1 MKKMDMLHGSIADKT
16 WSFALLLAMTGICQ
30 QLFNAADILIMGRF
44 VGKSAMA
51 AVGSNGPVVGIIVT
65 LFIGISLG
73 ANVVISQLTG
83 RKDRQGVT
91 RAVHT
96 AILSSLMGGLIMMA
110 VGEMAASPLMDLLSV
125 PAEVRPLSLRYLRI
139 MFLALPGIL
148 MYNFTS
154 AIFRSQGDTRTP
166 FLCLFISGMVKVASS
181 LFFVLGLHMDAD
193 GAAASTVCSTLLSSF
208 MLLALLSHTSL
219 SVHLSLKEA
228 AFDWSMLK
236 KILSVGMPA
245 GVQGAVFSLSNIVI
259 QSAINSLGTE
269 VMAASAAA
277 FNLEIIAY
285 YVINAF
291 GQACTTF
298 TGQNYGAGLL
308 SRCRKIF
315 RVTFL
320 QGFCA
325 MAAVCGLILFLG
337 RPLLSIFSTDR
348 GVIDLGY
355 IRLAYILGAEVLDLI
370 IEMVSGFLR
379 GFGKSLGPA
388 IMVTLIIC
396 GSRILYVATFFQW
409 SPTFH
414 TLMAVYPV
422 SWLLTDLGM
431 GAVLFYYRKLYMAE
445 DRKIEI

>member
-16 WSFALLLAMTGICQ
+16 CSFALLLAMTGICQ

-110 VGEMAASPLMDLLSV
+110 VGELAASPLMDLLSV

-181 LFFVLGLHMDAD
+181 LFFVLGMGMDAD

-228 AFDWSMLK
+228 AFDLSMLK

-285 YVINAF
+285 YVIKSMPSDRPVPPSPAR
-291 GQACTTF
+291 TTAP
-298 TGQNYGAGLL
+298 G
-308 SRCRKIF
+308 SSP
-315 RVTFL
+315 
-320 QGFCA
+320 
-325 MAAVCGLILFLG
+325 AA
-337 RPLLSIFSTDR
+337 
-348 GVIDLGY
+348 
-355 IRLAYILGAEVLDLI
+355 
-370 IEMVSGFLR
+370 
-379 GFGKSLGPA
+379 GKSFALPSSRALAPWRRCAASSFSLAGPSFPFSA
-388 IMVTLIIC
+388 PTGVSLTWVISGWPIFWAPKCWTL
-396 GSRILYVATFFQW
+396 SSKW
-409 SPTFH
+409 
-414 TLMAVYPV
+414 YPASSGALANPWGLP
-422 SWLLTDLGM
+422 SW
-431 GAVLFYYRKLYMAE
+431 
-445 DRKIEI
+445 

>member
-96 AILSSLMGGLIMMA
+96 AILSSLIGGLIMMA
-110 VGEMAASPLMDLLSV
+110 VGEMAASPLMALLSV
-125 PAEVRPLSLRYLRI
+125 PEEVRPLSLRYLRI
-139 MFLALPGIL
+139 IFLALPGIL

-181 LFFVLGLHMDAD
+181 LFFVLGMGMDAD

-228 AFDWSMLK
+228 VFDWSMLK

-298 TGQNYGAGLL
+298 TGQNYGAGLF

-315 RVTFL
+315 RITFL

-337 RPLLSIFSTDR
+337 RPLLSIFIGLYPAGLYSGR
-348 GVIDLGY
+348 RSAGPCHRNG
-355 IRLAYILGAEVLDLI
+355 IRLPPGLWEIPGACYHGDHHH
-370 IEMVSGFLR
+370 LR
-379 GFGKSLGPA
+379 LPNSLCGHHLPVEPHLPYPHGRLPCKLAAHGPGH
-388 IMVTLIIC
+388 
-396 GSRILYVATFFQW
+396 GSRPLLLQE
-409 SPTFH
+409 
-414 TLMAVYPV
+414 TLH
-422 SWLLTDLGM
+422 GR
-431 GAVLFYYRKLYMAE
+431 G
-445 DRKIEI
+445 